1 MLTRGRK
8 VLGMQE
14 RSEGSEILNSKQV
27 CPVLYFIHSPTHSFI
42 YCITIIEYLL
52 L

>member
-27 CPVLYFIHSPTHSFI
+27 SEFAQFFTSFIHPLTHSFI
-42 YCITIIEYLL
+42 A
-52 L
+52 